1 MTPEEITMSY
11 HGFFG
16 RVQNFNPFI
25 HKEGKNMVGPRPIGE
40 LVRSILKLLFH
51 SLVAAGEFF
60 DCDGIRLVIGES

>member
-1 MTPEEITMSY
+1 MTPEGISMSY
-11 HGFFG
+11 HGLFW
-16 RVQNFNPFI
+16 RVQTFNPI
-25 HKEGKNMVGPRPIGE
+25 IYKEEKNMVGPRPIGE

>member
-1 MTPEEITMSY
+1 MSY

-51 SLVAAGEFF
+51 SLVATGEFF